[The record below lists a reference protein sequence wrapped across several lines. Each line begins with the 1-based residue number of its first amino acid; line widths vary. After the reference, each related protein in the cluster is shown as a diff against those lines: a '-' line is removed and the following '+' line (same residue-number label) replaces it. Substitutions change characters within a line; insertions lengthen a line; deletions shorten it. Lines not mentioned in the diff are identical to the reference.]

1 MRSFGRSALVVAILA
16 LAATATAIAGGP
28 TTVTQSSTV
37 GVLGGSGVDTGFVL
51 ANGETV
57 TVTATG
63 SLCPFGAGGPC
74 FGPGGN
80 PGWDTTSSSYGGFV
94 LPGAPAWGLVG
105 RVGSGSWVQIGS
117 GPTTLSGT
125 GSVQFAANDD
135 FFADN
140 AGGFSVT
147 LSYKCWPG
155 WGWGDKN
162 HRHCGPPGLAIG
174 SRAGSGP
181 KKVGHEQNGRA
192 VGASGTQ
199 GNSGH
204 EPNGRAVG
212 ASGAQGNSGHE
223 PNGNANGN
231 AAPGPDEHAN
241 ANAGSGGEQGHAPK
255 GNGK

>member
-1 MRSFGRSALVVAILA
+1 MKRFGRSALVVASLA

-28 TTVTQSSTV
+28 TTATQSSTV
-37 GVLGGSGVDTGFVL
+37 GVLGAPGVDTGYVL
-51 ANGETV
+51 ANGDTV

-80 PGWDTTSSSYGGFV
+80 PGFDTTSSSFGGFV

-105 RVGSGSWVQIGS
+105 RVGSGSWVQVGS

-125 GSVQFAANDD
+125 GSVQFAVNDD
-135 FFADN
+135 LFGDN
-140 AGGFSVT
+140 VGGFSVT

-155 WGWGDKN
+155 WGYGDKN
-162 HRHCGPPGLAIG
+162 HRHCGPPGLASG
-174 SRAGSGP
+174 SRSGSGP
-181 KKVGHEQNGRA
+181 KKA
-192 VGASGTQ
+192 A
-199 GNSGH
+199 H
-204 EPNGRAVG
+204 EPNGRALG
-212 ASGAQGNSGHE
+212 QSGSQGNSGHE

-231 AAPGPDEHAN
+231 AGPGPNGNANGNGDPGPNEHAS
-241 ANAGSGGEQGHAPK
+241 ANAGSGSEKEHAPK